1 MTDII
6 NKAHLK
12 TNKNLSDKIIS
23 LQEHEIISLQEHEG
37 YLEIKDV
44 REAVWIL
51 KEKISYAEAD
61 SGNLEWLWKNDAI
74 RIITEIFGEKLT

>member
-23 LQEHEIISLQEHEG
+23 LQEHEIISLQEHE
-37 YLEIKDV
+37 I
-44 REAVWIL
+44 
-51 KEKISYAEAD
+51 ISLQEH
-61 SGNLEWLWKNDAI
+61 SSNPRNGGS
-74 RIITEIFGEKLT
+74 RVIFRF